1 MADIGLLIVL
11 FVVALA
17 GLVLAALQ
25 MPGTWLILASA
36 VAYDWHYHW
45 QRLGWK
51 ALVALGVVAL
61 LAEVLELSAS
71 VVATRKAG
79 ASRRASWGALI
90 GGFAGMILLSVP
102 IPLVGTIIGGLI
114 GCFAGA
120 LVAEMTVRD
129 DLRAGTRVGV
139 FAAIGRLL
147 GTIGKLAAAIV
158 IAGSTLALAVLAM
171 F

>member
-11 FVVALA
+11 VVVALA
-17 GLVLAALQ
+17 GLILAALQ
-25 MPGTWLILASA
+25 LPGAWLILASA

-51 ALVALGVVAL
+51 ALVAMGVVAG
-61 LAEVLELSAS
+61 LAEILEMSAS
-71 VVATRKAG
+71 MVAARKAG
-79 ASRRASWGALI
+79 ASRRATFGAFI

-102 IPLVGTIIGGLI
+102 IPIIGTIIGGLI

-120 LVAEMTVRD
+120 LIGETMVGN

-139 FAAIGRLL
+139 FAALGRLL
-147 GTIGKLAAAIV
+147 GTMGKLAAAMV
-158 IAGSTLALAVLAM
+158 IAGATLGMALRGM